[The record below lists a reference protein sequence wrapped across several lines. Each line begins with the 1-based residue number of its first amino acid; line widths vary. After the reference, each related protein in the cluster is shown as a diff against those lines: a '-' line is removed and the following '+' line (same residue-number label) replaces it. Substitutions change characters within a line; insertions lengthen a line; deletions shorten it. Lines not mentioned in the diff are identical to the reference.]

1 MDDNILVINTIRR
14 ICNIIED
21 NVRGNVSFIFEKED
35 EAYRIVIDTQ
45 YFDWTEFIEIEDLEN
60 ASFDDE
66 KRIVDYIL
74 TEFRKDIINEF
85 FKIYQ

>member
-1 MDDNILVINTIRR
+1 MDDNMILTNTIRR
-14 ICNIIED
+14 ICTVVED
-21 NVRGNVSFIFEKED
+21 NVRGKVSFIMDKED
-35 EAYRIVIDTQ
+35 EAYILIIETP

-74 TEFRKDIINEF
+74 TEFKKDIINEF